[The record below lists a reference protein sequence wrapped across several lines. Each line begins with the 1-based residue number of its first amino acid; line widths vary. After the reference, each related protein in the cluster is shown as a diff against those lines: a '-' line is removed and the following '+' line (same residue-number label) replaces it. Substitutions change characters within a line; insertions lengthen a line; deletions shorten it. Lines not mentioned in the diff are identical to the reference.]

1 MVVQPSLKE
10 KIYNAILEDILS
22 HQYEPS
28 DILNEKSLVEKYGCS
43 KSPVREA
50 LLALCSDNVL
60 RSIPRYGYEIVRLTM
75 DDVFDM
81 LNFRLVLE
89 SGLLSEHYE
98 SFTPIQI
105 NYLESIDRNC
115 TKAEKDVWTH
125 WKYNME
131 FHVTLISFCN
141 NAYAV
146 EELKKCMNRLRRAYA
161 QLYWNTLSSSTLSL
175 AFDTRH
181 HADILQALRD
191 KNLEELLRHLKNDI
205 GDFGGLTYNLSHT
218 L

>member
-89 SGLLSEHYE
+89 SGLL
-98 SFTPIQI
+98 
-105 NYLESIDRNC
+105 
-115 TKAEKDVWTH
+115 
-125 WKYNME
+125 
-131 FHVTLISFCN
+131 
-141 NAYAV
+141 
-146 EELKKCMNRLRRAYA
+146 
-161 QLYWNTLSSSTLSL
+161 
-175 AFDTRH
+175 
-181 HADILQALRD
+181 
-191 KNLEELLRHLKNDI
+191 
-205 GDFGGLTYNLSHT
+205 
-218 L
+218 